1 MSISSQRAALRKSAI
16 NLDRIRSSLRT
27 FGRGITSAK
36 IQTDEILKQTRE
48 RNNFKSTLIN
58 QDEKKIKIDWN
69 DEIINSVILS
79 HEGDIKLENFK

>member
-58 QDEKKIKIDWN
+58 QDEKFFRLRVKTLLKQN
-69 DEIINSVILS
+69 LR
-79 HEGDIKLENFK
+79 